1 MLLSDY
7 SLIRRI
13 NMLDSIAFE
22 LKSETGIYQDFYTEE
37 ELRCLKLTASILLDK
52 AQKLKEEYIKNY

>member
-1 MLLSDY
+1 MSDY

-37 ELRCLKLTASILLDK
+37 ELRCLKLAASILLDK
-52 AQKLKEEYIKNY
+52 AQKLKEEYIENY